1 MSRLVPN
8 SFQISNVI
16 VDDLL
21 SSLTGNEL
29 KCYLLIVRK
38 TRGWHKE
45 CDSISVS
52 QFQEATGISNRVVIE
67 ACKSLVEK
75 GLIIQ
80 KSGARNISVFAIND
94 EPKMT
99 TTSDEKSHVT
109 KSHTLRKVT
118 SDENDNKRESLN
130 PCGIPATSDEKS
142 HVTKSHTHKDN
153 IYLLKNKD
161 KKTSSATKEKTFAE
175 YQADCLAERKDLI
188 PDGSEPEKVAEKL
201 ELSAEMV
208 EVFWHEFQSVHLD
221 LESKSSKK
229 RQADWP
235 KTIANYLRKN
245 YFELWGFDRETGLP
259 YWTQKGRSI
268 WKAMDAEVAA

>member
-67 ACKSLVEK
+67 ACKSLVER

-175 YQADCLAERKDLI
+175 YQADCLANGKDFI
-188 PDGSEPEKVAEKL
+188 PDGSSPEKLALKL
-201 ELSAEMV
+201 ELTAEMV
-208 EVFWHEFQSVHLD
+208 DVFWHEFKRVHLD
-221 LESKSSKK
+221 PNSKSSKK
-229 RQADWP
+229 KQVDWVQAID
-235 KTIANYLRKN
+235 TYLRKN
-245 YFELWGFDRETGLP
+245 YLKLWAFDRETQKP
-259 YWTQKGRSI
+259 YWTQEGLSVLKSI
-268 WKAMDAEVAA
+268 DKEVAA

>member
-45 CDSISVS
+45 SDAISIS
-52 QFQEATGISNRVVIE
+52 QFEQATGISNRVVVA
-67 ACKSLVEK
+67 ACKSLVQK

-80 KSGARNISVFAIND
+80 SVGARGINVFSVND
-94 EPKMT
+94 MPTYDEKSQVQEQNSSDDLLRKVT
-99 TTSDEKSHVT
+99 CDEKSHVT
-109 KSHTLRKVT
+109 KSHSTY
-118 SDENDNKRESLN
+118 
-130 PCGIPATSDEKS
+130 DEKS
-142 HVTKSHTHKDN
+142 QEPMTKSHTQKDN
-153 IYLLKNKD
+153 KNTPLKD
-161 KKTSSATKEKTFAE
+161 KSVLPKKTEKTFAE
-175 YQADCLAERKDLI
+175 YLDECTAGGKDFI
-188 PDGSEPEKVAEKL
+188 PDGSEPEKVAERL

-221 LESKSSKK
+221 LASKSSKK

-245 YFELWGFDRETGLP
+245 YLELWGFDRETGLP